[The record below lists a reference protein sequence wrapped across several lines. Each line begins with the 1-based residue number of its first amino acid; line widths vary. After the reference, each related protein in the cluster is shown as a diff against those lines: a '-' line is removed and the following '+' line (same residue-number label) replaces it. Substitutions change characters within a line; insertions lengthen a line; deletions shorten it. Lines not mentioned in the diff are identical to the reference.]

1 MQLDSGS
8 RSSLQAEI
16 NITPLVDVVLVL
28 LIIFM
33 VVVPLMMEGYDVNIP
48 RTSAV
53 APTQAALS
61 EDSQVVLSIVPSACP
76 IRTPPAEELPSNCR
90 VILVDERVPA
100 SELPQR
106 VADILGARPPDKRVL
121 FLSAD
126 DGMNY
131 EGVLR
136 ILDLA
141 RLKVQGLKIEVLTAR

>member
-1 MQLDSGS
+1 MQLDTGD
-8 RSSLQAEI
+8 RSTLQSEI

-48 RTSAV
+48 QTSA
-53 APTQAALS
+53 AATPTQA
-61 EDSQVVLSIVPSACP
+61 EDSQLVLSIVPAACP
-76 IRTPPAEELPSNCR
+76 IAGPPVGDGLPSNCR
-90 VILVDERVPA
+90 VTLADQKIPA

-106 VADILGARPPDKRVL
+106 VANILGARPPDKRVL

-126 DGMNY
+126 DRLNY

-136 ILDLA
+136 VLDLA
-141 RLKVQGLKIEVLTAR
+141 KANVEDLKIEFLTAQ